1 MNEIYTK
8 ILETVEKTGNFTPE
22 DVHRLSKK
30 TGLKPQ
36 TVRQRKRD
44 LIADG
49 LLKQSFFLTETGKKA
64 LEQENTRNE

>member
-8 ILETVEKTGNFTPE
+8 ILETVEKSGDFTPK
-22 DVHRLSKK
+22 DVHRLSKE

-44 LIADG
+44 LIRDG

-64 LEQENTRNE
+64 LEENSRNE

>member
-8 ILETVEKTGNFTPE
+8 ILETVEKSGDFTPK
-22 DVHRLSKK
+22 DVHRLSEE

-44 LIADG
+44 LIHDG

-64 LEQENTRNE
+64 LEENSRNE

>member
-8 ILETVEKTGNFTPE
+8 ILETVEKTGNFTPK
-22 DVHRLSKK
+22 DVHRLSEQ

-64 LEQENTRNE
+64 LEQENTWNE